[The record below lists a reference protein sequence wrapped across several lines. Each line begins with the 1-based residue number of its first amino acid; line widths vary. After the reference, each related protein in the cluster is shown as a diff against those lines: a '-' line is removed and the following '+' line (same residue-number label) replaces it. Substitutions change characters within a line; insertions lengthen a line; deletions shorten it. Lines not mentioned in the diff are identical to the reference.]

1 MTIRW
6 LITTLFL
13 FASSTRAAEPEIL
26 DPAVAFKFSAKVV
39 SDSSLQ
45 VTYDIAPGYYLY
57 REKFAFASES
67 AKVKLGEAQ
76 IPNGKVKQDEFFGR
90 IETLRDQV
98 RIVIPFSRDTK
109 TSGWDFSST
118 SQGCADVGVCFPPN
132 TEKVTFNAD
141 GTVAGSGGSGFAALD
156 AAAPSATTAAPQ
168 VTATTPSDNAASPG
182 EHSNLSETDQI
193 AKIFES
199 KNFWAIVAA
208 FFGFGVL
215 LSFTPCVLPMI
226 PILSGLI
233 VGAGPNVGKGRAF
246 LLSVAYVLGMAVT
259 YAIAGVIAGLSG
271 SLLSTA
277 LQNPWVLGTFAIVFV
292 LLALSMFG
300 LYELQLPASAQS
312 ALTAKSNRLPGGKF
326 VGVTLMGIL
335 SALIVGPCVAAP
347 LAAALGYIGKEGNIV
362 LGGTALFVM
371 ALGMGIPL
379 LIVGAS
385 AGAFLPRAGA
395 WMESVKRSFGVLLLG
410 VAIWLVTP
418 VIATWA
424 VMLLWALLLIGS
436 AMFLRAIDPLPDQSS
451 GYRRLWKGVGVALL
465 IGGIALLIGALSG
478 AKDLLQPLAGL
489 TAGEKAHAANELAFQ
504 RIKSVAE
511 LDQRL
516 AAAKGNYVMLDFY
529 ADWCISCKEMER
541 FTFADAKVQAQL
553 KDVVLLQADVT
564 ADSAADRAL
573 LKRFG
578 LVGPPGIILFD
589 PSGLEIKSF
598 HVIGYQSSDKF
609 LATLARARS

>member
-1 MTIRW
+1 MNRW
-6 LITTLFL
+6 LIIVLIL
-13 FASSTRAAEPEIL
+13 FAGSARAAEPEIL
-26 DPAVAFKFSAKVV
+26 DPAVAFKVSAKVV

-67 AKVKLGEAQ
+67 AKVKLGEAN
-76 IPNGKVKQDEFFGR
+76 IPHGKVKQDEFFGR
-90 IETLRDQV
+90 IETLRNQV
-98 RIVIPFSRDTK
+98 RIVIPFSRDDN
-109 TSGWDFSST
+109 TSGWNFSST

-141 GTVAGSGGSGFAALD
+141 GTVAENGGGGLAALD
-156 AAAPSATTAAPQ
+156 AAAPGAKPDAPP
-168 VTATTPSDNAASPG
+168 VAETKPIENVASPG
-182 EHSNLSETDQI
+182 ENSNLSETDRI

-233 VGAGPNVGKGRAF
+233 VGEGANVGKGRAF
-246 LLSVAYVLGMAVT
+246 LLSVAYVLGMAIT
-259 YAIAGVIAGLSG
+259 YAVAGVVAGLSG

-277 LQNPWVLGTFAIVFV
+277 LQNPWVLGAFAIVFV

-326 VGVTLMGIL
+326 IGVTFMGIL

-347 LAAALGYIGKEGNIV
+347 LAAALGYIGKEGNV
-362 LGGTALFVM
+362 ALGGTALFVM
-371 ALGMGIPL
+371 ALGMGVPL
-379 LIVGAS
+379 LVVGAS

-395 WMESVKRSFGVLLLG
+395 WMASVKRFFGVLLLA
-410 VAIWLVTP
+410 VAIWLITP
-418 VIATWA
+418 VIPTWA

-451 GYRRLWKGVGVALL
+451 GYRRLWKGVGIASLVA
-465 IGGIALLIGALSG
+465 GIALLIGALSG
-478 AKDLLQPLAGL
+478 AKDPLQPLAGL
-489 TAGEKAHAANELAFQ
+489 TDGGQKHAANELSFQ
-504 RIKSVAE
+504 RIKTVEE

-516 AAAKGNYVMLDFY
+516 TAGKGKYVMLDFY

-553 KDVVLLQADVT
+553 KDIVLLQADVT
-564 ADSAADRAL
+564 ANSKADRAL

-609 LATLARARS
+609 LATLARAQS